1 MASIWQHPKSKFLTA
16 CYTDRD
22 GRRIKRSTKQTKRAK
37 ALTIALEFER
47 VEQLARR
54 GTVSTL
60 QLQKVFN
67 DLAEKTTGDTIMTP
81 SVEKYL
87 EDWLTNV
94 KAKNSEATAER
105 YGHTVDLFLKYLE
118 DKKRQPMTAITSA
131 HIEGFLSWRLKQNV
145 APNTASVDIKTLS
158 IAFHRAER
166 YGVILKNP
174 VTAVDPPKVVSS
186 ERELFTDDDVKK
198 LLDTVGY
205 KSEWFTLIMMGIYTG
220 ARLGDCA
227 RMKWDNVNFQERM
240 LTYEQKKTGKVVR
253 VPLVDDLYDRLHTM
267 REFVDG
273 EYICP
278 ELAERGSGGK
288 HGLSESF
295 VRIVKRAKIDPQN
308 IQGKGKQKFN
318 RLTFHSL
325 RHSFNSALANK
336 GVSQELRMKLTGH
349 SSMAMNDRYTHHAM
363 KPLQQAMDVLPSF
376 NEEEEEQPQQ
386 PRPETNAQR
395 LAKEK
400 AEQEAR
406 STPEPGPRIAA

>member
-37 ALTIALEFER
+37 ALAIALEFER

-54 GTVSTL
+54 GTLSTL

-81 SVEKYL
+81 SVEKCL
-87 EDWLTNV
+87 EEWLTNV
-94 KAKNSEATAER
+94 NAKNSEATAER
-105 YGHTVDLFLKYLE
+105 YCHTVDLFLKYLE
-118 DKKRQPMTAITSA
+118 DKKRLPMTGITSA

-145 APNTASVDIKTLS
+145 APRTASVDIKTLS

-174 VTAVDPPKVVSS
+174 VTAVDPPKAVSS
-186 ERELFTDDDVKK
+186 EREPFTDEDVKK
-198 LLDTVGY
+198 LLDTVGF
-205 KSEWFTLIMMGIYTG
+205 KSEWFTLIMMGIFTG

-227 RMKWDNVNFQERM
+227 RMKWANVSFQERM

-253 VPLVDDLYDRLHTM
+253 VPLVEDLYEHLNFK
-267 REFVDG
+267 REFIDG
-273 EYICP
+273 DYICP

-295 VRIVKRAKIDPQN
+295 NRIVKRANIDPQQ

-325 RHSFNSALANK
+325 RHSFNAALANA

-349 SSMAMNDRYTHHAM
+349 SSVGMNDRYTHHAL

-376 NEEEEEQPQQ
+376 NEEAEEPTQKKQP
-386 PRPETNAQR
+386 
-395 LAKEK
+395 
-400 AEQEAR
+400 
-406 STPEPGPRIAA
+406 

>member
-1 MASIWQHPKSKFLTA
+1 M
-16 CYTDRD
+16 
-22 GRRIKRSTKQTKRAK
+22 
-37 ALTIALEFER
+37 
-47 VEQLARR
+47 
-54 GTVSTL
+54 

-67 DLAEKTTGDTIMTP
+67 DLAEKTSGDTIMTP
-81 SVEKYL
+81 SVEDYL
-87 EDWLTNV
+87 KEWLTNV

-118 DKKRQPMTAITSA
+118 GKKRQPMTAITSA

-174 VTAVDPPKVVSS
+174 VTAVDLPKVVSS
-186 ERELFTDDDVKK
+186 EREIFTHEEVAK
-198 LLDTVGY
+198 LLDTVGF
-205 KSEWFTLIMMGIYTG
+205 KSDWFTLILMGYFTG
-220 ARLGDCA
+220 ARLGDCS
-227 RMKWDNVNFQERM
+227 RMKWANVNFRDHV
-240 LTYEQKKTGKVVR
+240 LTYEQTKTAKVVR
-253 VPLVDDLYDRLHTM
+253 VPLVEDLYMHLNFK

-273 EYICP
+273 DYICP

-295 VRIVKRAKIDPQN
+295 VRIVKRAGIDSQQ

-349 SSMAMNDRYTHHAM
+349 SSVGMNDRYTHHAL
-363 KPLQQAMDVLPSF
+363 KPLQQAMSVLPSF
-376 NEEEEEQPQQ
+376 NEEAEEAAPK
-386 PRPETNAQR
+386 RET
-395 LAKEK
+395 
-400 AEQEAR
+400 
-406 STPEPGPRIAA
+406 SGC